1 MKVLDLD
8 RQENFQESVIL
19 ALGNF
24 DGLHLG
30 HQALI
35 HHAIAMSECHH
46 CLSGVLLFKQHT
58 RSTLEHHGF
67 EALMSRNQKL
77 RILEE
82 LGIDVVLEISFD
94 EALRE
99 MSPQAFI
106 ENLLIERLHCLGTVT
121 GEDYRFGYRA
131 QGDVSW
137 LQRAQEEGKLLCWT
151 VPAVLWEGKKVS
163 STWIRD
169 AIREGDL
176 ATANA
181 LLGRPYAIEGTVIHG
196 KKLGRTIGFPTAN
209 IGRNCSYVMPRYG
222 VYDTDVVYGER
233 LYPAATSVGIN
244 PTVRDEGVHV
254 EAHFLNFSKE
264 IYGEH
269 VEVKFLEFLRPEI
282 AFDSLE
288 PLAEQIKKDCTQ
300 VKNRLTRCA
309 DDGDMLG

>member
-1 MKVLDLD
+1 MKVIDLD
-8 RQENFQESVIL
+8 KQNKFHDSVIL

-24 DGLHLG
+24 DGIHLG

-35 HHAIAMSECHH
+35 HHAIAMSHLH
-46 CLSGVLLFKQHT
+46 KCLSGVLLFKQHT
-58 RSTLEHHGF
+58 RSTLEQDGF

-77 RILEE
+77 QILEE

-94 EALRE
+94 EVLRE
-99 MSPQAFI
+99 MRPQDFI
-106 ENLLIERLHCLGTVT
+106 TSLLVERLRCLGTVT

-137 LQRAQEEGKLLCWT
+137 LRRAEEEGMLLCWT
-151 VPAVLWEGKKVS
+151 VPPVLWEGKKIS
-163 STWIRD
+163 STWIRV

-176 ATANA
+176 TTANT
-181 LLGRPYAIEGTVIHG
+181 LLGRPYAIEGAVIHG

-209 IGRNCSYVMPRYG
+209 IGRECSYVMPRYG
-222 VYDTDVVYGER
+222 VYDTDVLYQDR

-254 EAHFLNFSKE
+254 EAHLLNFSKE
-264 IYGEH
+264 IYGEK
-269 VEVKFLEFLRPEI
+269 VEVKFLQFLRDEI

-300 VKNRLTRCA
+300 VKNRLLRCTGV
-309 DDGDMLG
+309 GDMLG